1 MGHYFGTDGF
11 RGEANRVLTVEHA
24 YKIGRYIGYLY
35 SKEKSCRA
43 RAERVEVFRY
53 EHRRNIDD

>member
-1 MGHYFGTDGF
+1 MALIEEQDAFYRLDKRFQRDSAKSGG
-11 RGEANRVLTVEHA
+11 
-24 YKIGRYIGYLY
+24 
-35 SKEKSCRA
+35 KEKSCRA